1 MARATS
7 RGFTLIELMIV
18 VAIAAILAAIAYP
31 SYTEQVRKTR
41 RSNCAGDLVGLA
53 NAMERFFTENATYA
67 GATVGSNSGDIFP
80 AQCPVDGGTAYYNLA
95 IALQTGN
102 SFRVEATP
110 TGAQAADTCGVL
122 GYTNTGEKQ
131 AKGGSTTAADITECW
146 K

>member
-41 RSNCAGDLVGLA
+41 RSNCAGELVGLA

-67 GATVGSNSGDIFP
+67 GATVGNNPGDIFP
-80 AQCPVDGGTAYYNLA
+80 AQCPIDGGPAYY
-95 IALQTGN
+95 ALSIPAQTA
-102 SFRVEATP
+102 SAFTVRAAP
-110 TGAQAADTCGVL
+110 TGAQTADTCGTL
-122 GYTNTGEKQ
+122 SYTNAGVKS
-131 AKGGSTTAADITECW
+131 ASGGSVDDCW